1 MPNTG
6 DDYKTA
12 LEKFNEY
19 FQPKI
24 NVPFERHVFRQASQ
38 QPDESMDVF
47 VTRLRTL
54 SKTCVFG
61 EQTDEA
67 IRDQAIDKCVSKEL
81 RRRLL
86 REPDI
91 DLSKLLTI
99 SRAFEQ
105 SHFQAQ
111 RMEQPFTQPSDSIN
125 AIRPRYNTENSSGSR
140 RETPS
145 HINAGASRGASNSSP
160 YNQSKQEFTRWR
172 SQPCY
177 CCGNTGHRAKDILCP
192 ANGET
197 YRSCKKVGHFASVVG
212 QSQLTIHH
220 HLKIRLST

>member
-1 MPNTG
+1 
-6 DDYKTA
+6 
-12 LEKFNEY
+12 
-19 FQPKI
+19 
-24 NVPFERHVFRQASQ
+24 
-38 QPDESMDVF
+38 MDVF
-47 VTRLRTL
+47 ATRLRTL
-54 SKTCVFG
+54 SKTCAFG

-105 SHFQAQ
+105 SHFQVQ
-111 RMEQPFTQPSDSIN
+111 EMEQPFTQPSDSIN
-125 AIRPRYNTENSSGSR
+125 AIRPRYNTENSGGSR

-160 YNQSKQEFTRWR
+160 
-172 SQPCY
+172 
-177 CCGNTGHRAKDILCP
+177 
-192 ANGET
+192 
-197 YRSCKKVGHFASVVG
+197 
-212 QSQLTIHH
+212 
-220 HLKIRLST
+220 